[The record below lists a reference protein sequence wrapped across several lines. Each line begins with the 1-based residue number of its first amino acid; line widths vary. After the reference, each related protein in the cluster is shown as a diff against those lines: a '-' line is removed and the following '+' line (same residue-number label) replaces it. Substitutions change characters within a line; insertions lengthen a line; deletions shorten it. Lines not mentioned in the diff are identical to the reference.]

1 MIGEAQEQNNRLS
14 SEIDKYI
21 ESMEKERESFYF
33 IKIEFL
39 VDMRIAESQYKDEY
53 KNNTGG
59 IKDSRLSFN
68 QWLDYKKYEASKFYM
83 KHSDYYLGF

>member
-1 MIGEAQEQNNRLS
+1 MSEEIHKQKLN

-21 ESMEKERESFYF
+21 ESMEKEREPFSF

-39 VDMRIAESQYKDEY
+39 VDMRIAENKFKEEY
-53 KNNTGG
+53 KNNTNG
-59 IKDSRLSFN
+59 IRDSRLSFN
-68 QWLDYKKYEASKFYM
+68 QWLECKKYEASKFYM